1 MNANPQTS
9 PVAWHDPIVE
19 ELHELRAQL
28 LEKYQGNLH
37 AYSEAA
43 RARALALGFQ
53 FTTIRPAETR
63 DSAAMPNSA
72 STPE

>member
-1 MNANPQTS
+1 MNPNLQSP

-19 ELHELRAQL
+19 ELHEHRAQL
-28 LEKYQGNLH
+28 LEKYQGDLH

-53 FTTIRPAETR
+53 FTTVKAPATR
-63 DSAAMPNSA
+63 DSAALSKNRNR
-72 STPE
+72 

>member
-1 MNANPQTS
+1 MTSYPQTP
-9 PVAWHDPIVE
+9 PVEWHDPIVE

-28 LEKYQGNLH
+28 LEKYQGDLH

-53 FTTIRPAETR
+53 FATIKAPDSR
-63 DSAAMPNSA
+63 DATMLPRNA
-72 STPE
+72 STLA

>member
-1 MNANPQTS
+1 MSVNPQTS

-28 LEKYQGNLH
+28 LEKYQGDSH

-43 RARALALGFQ
+43 RVRALALGFQ
-53 FTTIRPAETR
+53 FTTIKAAETR
-63 DSAAMPNSA
+63 DPADPKTTSLI
-72 STPE
+72 T

>member
-1 MNANPQTS
+1 MSTNPQTS
-9 PVAWHDPIVE
+9 KAEWRDPIVE

-53 FTTIRPAETR
+53 FTTIKAPESR
-63 DSAAMPNSA
+63 DSIALPKSA
-72 STPE
+72 TTLS

>member
-1 MNANPQTS
+1 MSAIPHTS
-9 PVAWHDPIVE
+9 KAEWRDPIVE

-28 LEKYQGNLH
+28 LEKYQGDLH

-53 FTTIRPAETR
+53 FTMIKAPEIR
-63 DSAAMPNSA
+63 DAAVRK
-72 STPE
+72 STSPIT

>member
-1 MNANPQTS
+1 MTANPQTS
-9 PVAWHDPIVE
+9 PVAWHDPIVQ

-28 LEKYQGNLH
+28 VEKYQGDLH

-53 FTTIRPAETR
+53 FTTIKAPESLDCAVL
-63 DSAAMPNSA
+63 PKNA
-72 STPE
+72 STLT

>member
-9 PVAWHDPIVE
+9 RVEWRDPIVE

-28 LEKYQGNLH
+28 LEKYHGDLH

-53 FTTIRPAETR
+53 FTTIKAPESR
-63 DSAAMPNSA
+63 DSKALPKNA
-72 STPE
+72 STLT

>member
-28 LEKYQGNLH
+28 LEKFQGDLH

-43 RARALALGFQ
+43 RARTLALGFQ
-53 FTTIRPAETR
+53 FTTIKAPETR
-63 DSAAMPNSA
+63 DAAV
-72 STPE
+72 PETTSPMT